1 MNAPITNALYQWYR
15 NGNLLSGEVS
25 DTLMATQVGDY
36 RLDVVISSTCT
47 LSSNSLSVSELNCNR
62 VRGDLRYDNN
72 PQTPMAGVPVH
83 LKTLLGNILMSDTT
97 DSLGR
102 YEMVGYPNGNY
113 LLDAGVNYQW
123 GGVNSSDALLV
134 SRYFTSLLTLTP
146 LRIRAGDVNG
156 NGTTNS
162 VDALSI
168 TRRSAN
174 IITAFAAGD
183 FVNSRPSVVAGGNP
197 IDMNLRV
204 LSTGDVNGSYGVPV
218 STPVLV
224 LDTVYSTFP
233 TGTATVRF
241 TTSGSGIFERGV
253 CWGTS
258 PSPTISQNKSIAGAG
273 GFGFTHSFGGLT
285 GGTLYYVRA
294 YARNSS
300 GTVYS
305 NERSFTHATWGRCP
319 GTPSVTDIDG
329 NVYNTV
335 QIGTQCWTQSNLK
348 VSKYRNGDNIPT
360 GLSDTAWQNTTAGA
374 YAIYDNY
381 PVNDGLYGK
390 LYNHYAVMD
399 TRGLCPTG
407 WHVPT
412 DGEWTT
418 LETFLGG
425 SSVAGGAL
433 KSTVT
438 QPTPG
443 GWNLPNTGATNSSG
457 FSAEPGGLRVVNG
470 DFSQVGIYGLW
481 WSSSLSG
488 ANAWHRN
495 LDYSNGNIQRT
506 NNNRAYGFSVRCIR
520 DSLVFGSAVIPTV
533 TTSSATGITT
543 NSATLGGDVT
553 LGGGSTV
560 TSRGVAYGLT
570 SNPTTSGTITT
581 DGSGVGTYVSTL
593 IGLTPS
599 TTYYVRAYAT
609 NGVGT
614 AYGNEVTFSTT
625 AARLATVTTTA
636 VSSVTSSS
644 ATTGGNVTTDGGA
657 AVTARGVAYGTTVSP
672 TIPGTNT
679 SNGTGTGAF
688 TSQLTGLTAS
698 TTYYVRAY
706 ATNGVGT
713 AYGNEISFSTNTSN
727 GFSSCGGVTDVDG
740 NSYQT
745 VQIGTQCWT
754 QSNLKVSKYRNGDN
768 IPTGLSN
775 SAWQNTTAGA
785 YAIYDNNPVNDGL
798 YGKLYNH
805 YAVMDNRGLCPTG
818 WHVPTDG
825 EWTTL
830 ETYLGGSSV
839 AGGALKSTTTQPTPG
854 GWASPNV
861 GATNSSG
868 FSAGPGGVRFNG
880 DFYLVGGGGYWWS
893 SSLSGANAWNRG
905 LVYDSVGINQGF
917 LNRDIGISVRCL
929 RD

>member
-1 MNAPITNALYQWYR
+1 MNAPITNAQYQWYR

-25 DTLMATQVGDY
+25 DTLLATQVGDY
-36 RLDVVISSTCT
+36 RLDVVISPTCT

-72 PQTPMAGVPVH
+72 PQTLLAGVPVH

-123 GGVNSSDALLV
+123 GGVNSTDALWV
-134 SRYFTSLLTLTP
+134 SRFFTSLLTLTP
-146 LRIRAGDVNG
+146 LRARAGDVNG

-162 VDALSI
+162 VDALNI

-174 IITAFAAGD
+174 IIITFPLGD
-183 FVNSRPSVVAGGNP
+183 FVNSRPSVVAQGNP

-224 LDTVYSTFP
+224 LDTAYSTFP

-253 CWGTS
+253 CWSTS

-285 GGTLYYVRA
+285 GGTQYYIRA

-335 QIGTQCWTQSNLK
+335 QIGTQCWTQSNLT
-348 VSKYRNGDNIPT
+348 VSKYRNGDYIPNITSNTQWSQASTSNT
-360 GLSDTAWQNTTAGA
+360 GAWCNYNNDASNGTT
-374 YAIYDNY
+374 
-381 PVNDGLYGK
+381 YGK
-390 LYNHYAVMD
+390 LYSWYAVND
-399 TRGLCPTG
+399 SRGLCPTG

-412 DGEWTT
+412 DSEWNVMVRYLDPNADTGANGWQNT
-418 LETFLGG
+418 NVGT
-425 SSVAGGAL
+425 AL
-433 KSTVT
+433 KSMSLWYNN
-438 QPTPG
+438 G
-443 GWNLPNTGATNSSG
+443 NGTNSSG
-457 FSAEPGGLRVVNG
+457 FTGLPGGYRSNDGSFSNFGRFG
-470 DFSQVGIYGLW
+470 DW
-481 WSSSLSG
+481 WSSSVAAGTGS
-488 ANAWHRN
+488 AWFRF
-495 LDYSNGNIQRT
+495 LFFDYMNVFRS
-506 NNNRAYGFSVRCIR
+506 YYSELFGFSIRCVK
-520 DSLVFGSAVIPTV
+520 DNSNTGGSPFPIITTVSVTTV
-533 TTSSATGITT
+533 TS
-543 NSATLGGDVT
+543 NSAIIGGNVAQ
-553 LGGGSTV
+553 GSGSPV

-570 SNPTTSGTITT
+570 LNPTISGTITT
-581 DGSGVGTYVSTL
+581 DGSGVGTFVSTL
-593 IGLTPS
+593 S
-599 TTYYVRAYAT
+599 
-609 NGVGT
+609 
-614 AYGNEVTFSTT
+614 
-625 AARLATVTTTA
+625 
-636 VSSVTSSS
+636 
-644 ATTGGNVTTDGGA
+644 
-657 AVTARGVAYGTTVSP
+657 
-672 TIPGTNT
+672 
-679 SNGTGTGAF
+679 
-688 TSQLTGLTAS
+688 GLTAS

-754 QSNLKVSKYRNGDN
+754 QSNLTVSKYRNGDN
-768 IPTGLSN
+768 IPNITDNAVWSRTNTSNTG
-775 SAWQNTTAGA
+775 AWCNYNNDANNGTT
-785 YAIYDNNPVNDGL
+785 
-798 YGKLYNH
+798 YGKLYNW
-805 YAVMDNRGLCPTG
+805 YAVTDSRVLCPTG
-818 WHVPTDG
+818 WHVPTFS
-825 EWTTL
+825 EWNVMVK
-830 ETYLGGSSV
+830 YLDPNADTVS
-839 AGGALKSTTTQPTPG
+839 AGWQNTNSDVALKSTA
-854 GWASPNV
+854 GWISGN
-861 GATNSSG
+861 GTNSSG
-868 FSAGPGGVRFNG
+868 FTGLPGGYR
-880 DFYLVGGGGYWWS
+880 GGGGDFFYLGTSSDWWS
-893 SSLSGANAWNRG
+893 SSVSSYGTPFYMHLYYNAAGIFW
-905 LVYDSVGINQGF
+905 YSTAPKVGFSIRCV
-917 LNRDIGISVRCL
+917 RD
-929 RD
+929 